1 MKNLDLGKEKI
12 PKLIKKFAIPCVISM
27 IVAALYNIVD
37 QIFIGWSDAG
47 AFGNAATN
55 IVYPF
60 TVISLAFALLIGDGA
75 AALFSLSQGANDKEK
90 ANKSI
95 GNGFILL
102 IIISIILTII
112 GLVFNKQILGLFGGN
127 PKEVECYQYAM
138 DYLRII
144 CYGLPFYIIGQGL
157 NASIRNDGSPRYA
170 MVATIVG
177 AISNIILDP
186 IFIFV
191 FGLSVKGAAIATII
205 GQILTFFISIYY
217 LKISKQFRVTKDSMK
232 LDKGICF
239 KTISL
244 GLASLITQLAIV
256 VIIAVANNLVGKYGY
271 MTMASTGTSYG
282 AVIPLAVIGICMK
295 VFGIVVS
302 IVIGVS
308 LGGMPILGYNMGAG
322 NTDRVKETVKYI
334 LVINFII
341 GLIAFIMF
349 ELFPNLIINIF
360 GSGNGKEYMEFANYC
375 LRIFL
380 GGIVLT
386 CLIKS
391 MSILLQ
397 SMGSSLKSTILA
409 LARDVIFFVPTI
421 IIIAHFSHSVVT
433 MLWSAVIADVLAF
446 ITGVILLRQQFKQMD
461 VLENESNIQDDDV
474 QLGEL
479 LLRNKVVITISREYG
494 SGGHFVGKLLA
505 EKLGIPF
512 YDKEIINLTS
522 KEFGFNKN
530 YIQMMEEQSAKSSI
544 YYTNDDKLF
553 ESESK
558 VIEKLAKK
566 EACVIVGRCADYV
579 LRDRA
584 HTVKIFLYSDMDS
597 KIKRSVKYYGLDK
610 NRAEKEIHK
619 INKQRAKHYNH
630 FTNKIWNSFENYDL
644 AINVDKL
651 GVEETAEMIKNI
663 IIQEDKSISGG
674 RNV

>member
-1 MKNLDLGKEKI
+1 MKELDLEKEKI
-12 PKLIKKFAIPCVISM
+12 SKLIKKFAIPCVISM

-37 QIFIGWSDAG
+37 QIFIGWSEAG
-47 AFGNAATN
+47 AYGNAATN

-60 TVISLAFALLIGDGA
+60 TVISLAFALLIGDGS
-75 AALFSLSQGANDKEK
+75 AALFSLSLGAKDKEK
-90 ANKSI
+90 ANKSV
-95 GNGFILL
+95 GNGLILL
-102 IIISIILTII
+102 IFISIILTII
-112 GLVFNKQILGLFGGN
+112 GLVFNKQILSLFGGN
-127 PKEVECYQYAM
+127 PNEVECYQYAK

-157 NASIRNDGSPRYA
+157 NASIRNDGSPKYA
-170 MVATIVG
+170 MFATIVG

-191 FGLSVKGAAIATII
+191 FKMGVKGAAIATII
-205 GQILTFFISIYY
+205 GQILTFIISILY
-217 LKISKQFRVTKDSMK
+217 LKKSKQFKVDKESVK
-232 LDKGICF
+232 LNKGICT
-239 KTISL
+239 KAVSL

-256 VIIAVANNLVGKYGY
+256 IIIAVANNLVGKYGY
-271 MTMASTGTSYG
+271 MTLSSTGNAYG

-308 LGGMPILGYNMGAG
+308 LGGMPIIGYNMGAG
-322 NTDRVKETVKYI
+322 NTKRVKETVKYI
-334 LVINFII
+334 LITNLII
-341 GLIAFIMF
+341 GLIAFIIF
-349 ELFPNLIINIF
+349 ELFPGFIINIF
-360 GSGNGKEYMEFANYC
+360 GSGNGLEYMEFANYC

-409 LARDVIFFVPTI
+409 LARDVIFFVPAI
-421 IIIAHFSHSVVT
+421 ILIAHFSHSVVT
-433 MLWSAVIADVLAF
+433 MLWSAVIADILAF
-446 ITGVILLRQQFKQMD
+446 ITGVVLLKQEYKQMD
-461 VLENESNIQDDDV
+461 KLSEETTIEDEKIK
-474 QLGEL
+474 LGTPL
-479 LLRNKVVITISREYG
+479 LNNKVVITISREYG

-505 EKLGIPF
+505 EKLGINF

-522 KEFGFNKN
+522 KEYGFNKN
-530 YIQMMEEQSAKSSI
+530 YIEQNEEQSAKSSI
-544 YYTNDDKLF
+544 FYTNDDKLF

-558 VIEKLAKK
+558 VIESLASK

-579 LRDRA
+579 LRNRK
-584 HTVKIFLYSDMDS
+584 HTIRIFLYSDMNS
-597 KIKRSVKYYGLDK
+597 KINRSIKYYGLDK
-610 NRAEKEIHK
+610 ATAEKEINK

-630 FTNKIWNSFENYDL
+630 FTNKKWDSFDNYDL

-663 IIQEDKSISGG
+663 ILTQDKNI
-674 RNV
+674 NL

>member
-1 MKNLDLGKEKI
+1 MKELDLGKDKI
-12 PKLIKKFAIPCVISM
+12 SKLIKKFAIPCVISM

-37 QIFIGWSDAG
+37 QIFIGWSEAG

-60 TVISLAFALLIGDGA
+60 TIISLAFALLIGDGSA
-75 AALFSLSQGANDKEK
+75 ASFSLSLGAKDKEK
-90 ANKSI
+90 ANKSV
-95 GNGFILL
+95 GNGLILL
-102 IIISIILTII
+102 IIISIIFTFI
-112 GLVFNKQILGLFGGN
+112 GLVFNKQILRIFGGN
-127 PKEVECYQYAM
+127 PNEVECYNYAK

-157 NASIRNDGSPRYA
+157 NASIRNDGSPKYA
-170 MVATIVG
+170 MLATIVG

-191 FGLSVKGAAIATII
+191 FKMGVKGAAIATII
-205 GQILTFFISIYY
+205 GQILTFIISILY
-217 LKISKQFRVTKDSMK
+217 LKRSKQFKVDKESIK
-232 LDKGICF
+232 LNKGICT
-239 KTISL
+239 KAISL

-256 VIIAVANNLVGKYGY
+256 IIIAVANNLVGKYGY
-271 MTMASTGTSYG
+271 MTMASTGVAYG

-308 LGGMPILGYNMGAG
+308 LGGMPIIGYNMGAG
-322 NTDRVKETVKYI
+322 NTKRVKETVKYI
-334 LVINFII
+334 LITNLII
-341 GLIAFIMF
+341 GVIAFIIF
-349 ELFPNLIINIF
+349 ELFPEFIINIF
-360 GSGNGKEYMEFANYC
+360 GSGNRTEYMEYANYC

-380 GGIVLT
+380 GGIILT

-421 IIIAHFSHSVVT
+421 ILIASLSHSVVT
-433 MLWSAVIADVLAF
+433 MLWSAIIADIFAF
-446 ITGVILLRQQFKQMD
+446 ITGVILLRQEFKQMD
-461 VLENESNIQDDDV
+461 KLSEETTIEDEKIK
-474 QLGEL
+474 LGTPL
-479 LLRNKVVITISREYG
+479 LNNKVVITISREYG

-505 EKLGIPF
+505 EKLGINF

-522 KEFGFNKN
+522 KEYGFNKK
-530 YIQMMEEQSAKSSI
+530 YIEQNEEQSVKSSI

-558 VIEKLAKK
+558 VIESLAKK

-579 LRDRA
+579 LRNRK
-584 HTVKIFLYSDMDS
+584 HTVKIFLYSDMSS
-597 KIKRSVKYYGLDK
+597 KINRSVKYYGLDK
-610 NRAEKEIHK
+610 TTAEKEINK
-619 INKQRAKHYNH
+619 INKQRSKHYKH
-630 FTNKIWNSFENYDL
+630 FTNGEWNSFDNYDL

-663 IIQEDKSISGG
+663 ILNEDKSISGG
-674 RNV
+674 K